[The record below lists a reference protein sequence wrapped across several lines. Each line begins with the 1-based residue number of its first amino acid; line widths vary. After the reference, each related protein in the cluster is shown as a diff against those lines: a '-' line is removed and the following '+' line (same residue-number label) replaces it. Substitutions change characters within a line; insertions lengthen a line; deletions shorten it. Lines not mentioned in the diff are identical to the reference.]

1 MELGEKISS
10 LRKSN
15 GMTQAELGEKLGVT
29 YQAVSKWER
38 NESLPDFDM
47 MLKLSKLYGVSI
59 AYFEEENSANTD
71 STEQPQS
78 TDEPKQNFDDIV
90 GFCNNCGKLVRVGE
104 EAENSAKILCK
115 QCDEQLRNEAEKKR
129 EAAKKAAEE
138 KQRQLEE
145 QRIHDEILMQ
155 EPFKRRTIIACI
167 VAGILCVCWLALA
180 IVGGCIST
188 EPIDWSTYVPTA
200 LLLTVVIFTFVFQL
214 FWDGWVRRITFA
226 GAISLRLPGIIFT
239 MDLDGLIFLVVMKVL
254 LWILSGLVAVV
265 GFLITA
271 IVAMIVSPFTFIPHV
286 IKIKRYDED
295 IL

>member
-59 AYFEEENSANTD
+59 AYFEEENSADTD
-71 STEQPQS
+71 STEQAQS
-78 TDEPKQNFDDIV
+78 TDEQKQNFDDIV

-104 EAENSAKILCK
+104 EAENSSKILCK
-115 QCDEQLRNEAEKKR
+115 QCDEQLRKEAEQKR

-155 EPFKRRTIIACI
+155 APFKKRTKIACI
-167 VAGILCVCWLALA
+167 VAGILCVCWLALSITIGCLSKEPINWGIHILGA
-180 IVGGCIST
+180 IVLT
-188 EPIDWSTYVPTA
+188 
-200 LLLTVVIFTFVFQL
+200 LLIFTFVFQL
-214 FWDGWVRRITFA
+214 FWDGWVRRITLA

-254 LWILSGLVAVV
+254 LWILSGLVAIV

-271 IVAMIVSPFTFIPHV
+271 TLALIVSPFTFIPH
-286 IKIKRYDED
+286 IFKIKRFDDD